1 MSSQFLFS
9 RSFAHSIRLKI
20 KHKLVDTASH
30 LKQINRLFLPFSH
43 IIVLTMRTSKKEK
56 RDRKIEKTGLKDRVD
71 IGELDASIHNSI
83 LRVQGS
89 PSGRLSIRRIPFRSH
104 RRRTSDFPIDT
115 PTTSL
120 GNLVYNELRRG
131 CGGGCRVCGTVYS

>member
-71 IGELDASIHNSI
+71 IGELDASIHNSSSSGFKV
-83 LRVQGS
+83 LPRVVSRFEGF
-89 PSGRLSIRRIPFRSH
+89 PFVLIVAAPAIFLSIPPPPLLEIWYIMS
-104 RRRTSDFPIDT
+104 
-115 PTTSL
+115 
-120 GNLVYNELRRG
+120 
-131 CGGGCRVCGTVYS
+131 